1 MRWYIGNPKLS
12 AGHTCKLL
20 KTESCDLISL
30 GGQDSSDVSIRMK
43 VSASPKQPQLCPG
56 FTQCSLWNY

>member
-1 MRWYIGNPKLS
+1 MRRYIGNPKLS

-20 KTESCDLISL
+20 KTESCDLSSL
-30 GGQDSSDVSIRMK
+30 GGQDSSDGSIRME

-56 FTQCSLWNY
+56 FVQCSLWNY